1 MSSQKDIFNLVFQT
15 VFVSV
20 SECVPVLSVLLC
32 VYTVFQIVWNIC
44 FLGESLVRILK
55 PFMSKYEA
63 GKDKLSI
70 EAKFIYTA
78 LFRRTGQC
86 IVLYNI
92 EHEILI

>member
-1 MSSQKDIFNLVFQT
+1 MSSQKDIFNLVFHT

-20 SECVPVLSVLLC
+20 SECASVLLC

-78 LFRRTGQC
+78 LFRRTRQC